1 MVTRWQGLGWRITRG
16 TVLLTMVL
24 GTSGVGAGI
33 VRAQD
38 STFLSE
44 TIGAG
49 RVDYA
54 DAVGGPAI
62 MTVQRQTAPP
72 GTGSDWHVHPGPVWI
87 VVTRGEFVDYT
98 ADGCRTVE
106 PTGSAFLERPG
117 EPNNVRNESSEE
129 GELVVTLLIPA
140 GRQPRSNVVAP
151 TATCPR

>member
-1 MVTRWQGLGWRITRG
+1 
-16 TVLLTMVL
+16 MVL
-24 GTSGVGAGI
+24 GTSGVAAGT
-33 VRAQD
+33 VKAQD
-38 STFLSE
+38 STITDVE

-62 MTVQRQTAPP
+62 ITIQHQTAPP
-72 GTGSDWHVHPGPVWI
+72 GTASGWHVHPGPVWI
-87 VVTRGEFVDYT
+87 LVTRGEFVDYT